1 MCIDPDRGGLLP
13 PWHFIR
19 FLLRPEESEKRE
31 CVFWSVWVF
40 LSCCCCSFSGGL
52 SLGFFRLQSKM
63 CQTRFHFMLLS
74 IHRPEES
81 EKRE

>member
-1 MCIDPDRGGLLP
+1 MFFGPFGFFFPAVAVL
-13 PWHFIR
+13 
-19 FLLRPEESEKRE
+19 FLEA
-31 CVFWSVWVF
+31 F
-40 LSCCCCSFSGGL
+40 